1 MTQNEPPTP
10 SRTPSPTRSR
20 MTPDGLYELRDA
32 GGRSYPQVIR
42 VAGGTQVFLSGMVAL
57 DPEGA
62 LIGEGDMA
70 AQAAATYANVG
81 QALSAAGVAA
91 ADVVSCTVF
100 ATDLDSYRRAGSPIA
115 AEFFGATR
123 PTSTVVEVSRLADSR
138 YLLEVQVIA
147 VIG

>member
-1 MTQNEPPTP
+1 MTVE
-10 SRTPSPTRSR
+10 RL
-20 MTPDGLYELRDA
+20 TPDGVYELRDA
-32 GGRSYPQVIR
+32 VGRAYPQVIR
-42 VAGGTQVFLSGMVAL
+42 VAGGTQIFLSGMVAL

-70 AQAAATYANVG
+70 AQAAATYANFG
-81 QALSAAGVAA
+81 QALAAAGAGA
-91 ADVVSCTVF
+91 EDVVSCTVY

-123 PTSTVVEVSRLADSR
+123 PTSTVVEVTRLADPR

-147 VIG
+147 VVG